1 MSHYLISDIAKKT
14 DLSTDTIRFYE
25 KRGLIQP
32 NFRASNQYRYY
43 GDEALKRLIFIK
55 RCRALGMSLKEIEYL
70 IQLEQNPEQDC
81 CEVNQMIDQH
91 LIDISNKI
99 KELQLFKQQLMA
111 LRESCNTPT
120 TINHCQILK
129 HWNLLKIAEIFMDI
143 LNRLLFIF

>member
-1 MSHYLISDIAKKT
+1 MSHYLISDIAKKA

-43 GDEALKRLIFIK
+43 GEDALKRLIFIK

-99 KELQLFKQQLMA
+99 KELQLFKQQLMT

-129 HWNLLKIAEIFMDI
+129 TLESIENS
-143 LNRLLFIF
+143 

>member
-99 KELQLFKQQLMA
+99 KELQLFKQQLMT

-129 HWNLLKIAEIFMDI
+129 TLESIENS
-143 LNRLLFIF
+143 

>member
-1 MSHYLISDIAKKT
+1 MSHYLISDIAKNT

-99 KELQLFKQQLMA
+99 KELQLFKQQLMT

-129 HWNLLKIAEIFMDI
+129 TLESIENS
-143 LNRLLFIF
+143 

>member
-43 GDEALKRLIFIK
+43 SEEALKRLIFIK

-99 KELQLFKQQLMA
+99 KELQLFKQQLMT

-129 HWNLLKIAEIFMDI
+129 TLESIENS
-143 LNRLLFIF
+143 

>member
-43 GDEALKRLIFIK
+43 GKEALKRLIFIK

-129 HWNLLKIAEIFMDI
+129 TLESIENS
-143 LNRLLFIF
+143 

>member
-25 KRGLIQP
+25 KRGLIKP

-43 GDEALKRLIFIK
+43 SEEALKRLIFIK

-91 LIDISNKI
+91 LIDILNKI

-111 LRESCNTPT
+111 LRESCNIPT
-120 TINHCQILK
+120 TIDHCQILK
-129 HWNLLKIAEIFMDI
+129 TLESIENS
-143 LNRLLFIF
+143 

>member
-1 MSHYLISDIAKKT
+1 MSHYLISDIAKKA

-43 GDEALKRLIFIK
+43 GEEALKRLIFIK

-99 KELQLFKQQLMA
+99 KELQLFKQQLMT

-129 HWNLLKIAEIFMDI
+129 TLESIENS
-143 LNRLLFIF
+143 

>member
-43 GDEALKRLIFIK
+43 GEEALKRLIFIK

-99 KELQLFKQQLMA
+99 KELQLFKQQLMT

-129 HWNLLKIAEIFMDI
+129 TLESIENS
-143 LNRLLFIF
+143 

>member
-1 MSHYLISDIAKKT
+1 MSHYLISDIAKKA

-55 RCRALGMSLKEIEYL
+55 RCRALGMSLKEIEHL

-99 KELQLFKQQLMA
+99 KELQLFKQQLMT

-129 HWNLLKIAEIFMDI
+129 TLESIENS
-143 LNRLLFIF
+143 

>member
-1 MSHYLISDIAKKT
+1 MSHYLISDIAKKA

-70 IQLEQNPEQDC
+70 IQLEQNPDQN
-81 CEVNQMIDQH
+81 CEAVNEIIDLH
-91 LIDISNKI
+91 LEHITSKM
-99 KELQLFKQQLMA
+99 KELEAFKNQLSE
-111 LRESCNTPT
+111 LRNSCNTPT

-129 HWNLLKIAEIFMDI
+129 TLESIENS
-143 LNRLLFIF
+143 

>member
-14 DLSTDTIRFYE
+14 DLSNDTIRFYE

-43 GDEALKRLIFIK
+43 GEEALKRLIFIK
-55 RCRALGMSLKEIEYL
+55 RCRALGMSIKEIEYL

-99 KELQLFKQQLMA
+99 KELQLFKKQLMA

-120 TINHCQILK
+120 TIDHCQILK
-129 HWNLLKIAEIFMDI
+129 ALESIENS
-143 LNRLLFIF
+143 

>member
-43 GDEALKRLIFIK
+43 GEEALKRLIFIK

-91 LIDISNKI
+91 LIDISNKT

-129 HWNLLKIAEIFMDI
+129 TLESIENS
-143 LNRLLFIF
+143 

>member
-43 GDEALKRLIFIK
+43 GEEALKRLIFIK

-91 LIDISNKI
+91 LIDVSNKI
-99 KELQLFKQQLMA
+99 KELQLFKQQLMT

-129 HWNLLKIAEIFMDI
+129 TLESIENS
-143 LNRLLFIF
+143 

>member
-43 GDEALKRLIFIK
+43 GEEALKRLILIK
-55 RCRALGMSLKEIEYL
+55 RCRALGMSIKEIEYL
-70 IQLEQNPEQDC
+70 IQLEQNPEQDY

-99 KELQLFKQQLMA
+99 KELQLFKKQLMA

-120 TINHCQILK
+120 TIDHCKILK
-129 HWNLLKIAEIFMDI
+129 ALESIENS
-143 LNRLLFIF
+143 

>member
-1 MSHYLISDIAKKT
+1 MSHYLISDIAKKA

-99 KELQLFKQQLMA
+99 KELQLFKQQLMT

-129 HWNLLKIAEIFMDI
+129 TLESIENS
-143 LNRLLFIF
+143 

>member
-1 MSHYLISDIAKKT
+1 MSHYLISDIAKNT

-32 NFRASNQYRYY
+32 NFRASNQYRNY
-43 GDEALKRLIFIK
+43 GEEALKRLIFIK

-99 KELQLFKQQLMA
+99 KELQLFKQQLMT

-129 HWNLLKIAEIFMDI
+129 TLESIENS
-143 LNRLLFIF
+143 

>member
-43 GDEALKRLIFIK
+43 GEDALKRLIFIK

-81 CEVNQMIDQH
+81 CKVNQMIDQH

-99 KELQLFKQQLMA
+99 KELQLFKQQLMT

-120 TINHCQILK
+120 TIDHCQILK
-129 HWNLLKIAEIFMDI
+129 TLESIENS
-143 LNRLLFIF
+143 

>member
-43 GDEALKRLIFIK
+43 GEEALKRLIFIK
-55 RCRALGMSLKEIEYL
+55 RCRALGLSLKEIEYL

-81 CEVNQMIDQH
+81 CEVNQMIDLH

-129 HWNLLKIAEIFMDI
+129 TLESIENS
-143 LNRLLFIF
+143 

>member
-43 GDEALKRLIFIK
+43 SEEALKRLIFIK

-111 LRESCNTPT
+111 LRESCNIPT
-120 TINHCQILK
+120 TIDHCQILK
-129 HWNLLKIAEIFMDI
+129 TLESIENS
-143 LNRLLFIF
+143 